1 MQIDLVAINI
11 NSTYNSPRIAF
22 QLLLVSDEAK
32 SEGSYT
38 INRLRN
44 LDDEFTPGIF
54 DVYNL
59 VSPRSSSD
67 KKGSFIQYRPVC
79 YISKARTVSS
89 STESRHGYPM
99 DIQDVLT
106 TFKFTLPFAFYGT
119 AIHSKLHKAMNIT
132 FGEPGDGF
140 YSRTNY
146 ISFSY
151 LMGVGNPPLEGL
163 SPFVI
168 TFSVILL
175 GVPLLVLIVGGT
187 YVAVKRYSN

>member
-1 MQIDLVAINI
+1 MQIDLVATNI
-11 NSTYNSPRIAF
+11 NSTYKSPRIAF
-22 QLLLVSDEAK
+22 QIVMVPDEVK
-32 SEGSYT
+32 EEGDFT
-38 INRLRN
+38 LNRIRN

-59 VSPRSSSD
+59 VSPRSNND
-67 KKGSFIQYRPVC
+67 TRGSFIQYRPVC
-79 YISKARTVSS
+79 YISKTRSVSS
-89 STESRHGYPM
+89 STESRHGYPRNET
-99 DIQDVLT
+99 DLRFD
-106 TFKFTLPFAFYGT
+106 FTLPYAFYGKVEFDKKIHQ
-119 AIHSKLHKAMNIT
+119 AINIT
-132 FGEPGDGF
+132 LGMPGDGF

-151 LMGVGNPPLEGL
+151 LMGIGNPPLEGL

-168 TFSVILL
+168 TFAVIGL